1 MSTYNSK
8 TVKTLKSNAKGQLI
22 GRYSQAILATLIV
35 SAIQLFVMSL
45 ADSAYT
51 GSINS
56 YLIRLA
62 ISVIIDLLSGIL
74 IYGQTRYFLLL
85 VRGEEP
91 LRISEVFYGF
101 KNNMDKAVLIQA
113 VYTVVTL
120 VTSIPI
126 ILASVGIWAIPD
138 RQYILLSAS
147 AITLEAVLIFIEKL
161 FIGLSFYILDDNP
174 DMSVPDIFKRSLELM
189 EHKKG
194 RYFVICL
201 SMIPLFILG
210 FLGLFIGS
218 LWVSVY
224 LETTL
229 ANFYLDCIGEEPKSA
244 ISEEAGATSTNE
256 NSTSEIH

>member
-1 MSTYNSK
+1 MSTYNTK
-8 TVKTLKSNAKGQLI
+8 TIKELKSNAKGQLI
-22 GRYSQAILATLIV
+22 GKYPQAILATLIV

-56 YLIRLA
+56 YLIRLL

-91 LRISEVFYGF
+91 LSIGEIFYGF

-113 VYTVVTL
+113 VYTVITVL
-120 VTSIPI
+120 TSVPI
-126 ILASVGIWAIPD
+126 ILASVGLWKLPD
-138 RQYILLSAS
+138 KQYLLLSFS
-147 AITLEAVLIFIEKL
+147 AIVLEMILIFAEKL
-161 FIGLSFYILDDNP
+161 FVGLSFYILDDNP
-174 DMSVPDIFKRSLELM
+174 DMSVPEIFSRSLELM
-189 EHKKG
+189 RNKKG
-194 RYFVICL
+194 RYFLICL

-210 FLGLFIGS
+210 FLGLFVGS

-229 ANFYLDCIGEEPKSA
+229 ANFYLDCIGEEPMNA
-244 ISEEAGATSTNE
+244 LSEKASSSSTDE
-256 NSTSEIH
+256 NSTSDIH